1 MLDGQQQTREQ
12 LGLAIAYLSKLTRKG
27 RFWLVPSQ
35 FGSGRYKV
43 RPYRK
48 TPHCTCPDHQATGG
62 PCKHIRAV
70 QAVMRGVR
78 PLDDES
84 VDEAIR
90 RVKDSLPKKIYPQVW
105 PAYNAAQVSEKDQ
118 FQSLLFDLCSQLPK
132 SAPAK
137 GRPSIPLG
145 DAVFAATFKVY
156 STFSARRFM
165 SDLREAHR
173 RGYLTEVPHF
183 NSVLNYM
190 GKPTLAPILRD
201 LIIEASKPF
210 AAIEHDIAVDSTGF
224 TVSRFLRWR
233 EKRNWKKERNEHAWV
248 KTHLACGVKSNI
260 VTAVEIYGPHDSDTK
275 ILPSL
280 LATTHRNFDIRKVV
294 ADKGYSSV
302 KNLKFIERLGAD
314 AYIPFKKNHTGSR
327 GGLWEK
333 AYHLFRAYPAEFASH
348 YHVRSNVESTMAML
362 KSKFQ
367 SQVRSKTDAA
377 MTNEV
382 YCKVLCHNICCVIQ
396 AMHEV
401 GIDPCFGKYAAA

>member
-1 MLDGQQQTREQ
+1 MLDGQQRKREQ
-12 LGLAIAYLSKLTRKG
+12 LGLAIAYFSKLTRKG

-48 TPHCTCPDHQATGG
+48 TPHCTCPDHQATGR

-70 QAVMRGVR
+70 EAVMRGVR
-78 PLDDES
+78 PAERDAVAET
-84 VDEAIR
+84 VR
-90 RVKDSLPKKIYPQVW
+90 RVAAELPKKIYPQMW

-118 FQSLLFDLCSQLPK
+118 FQSLLFDLCSRLPK
-132 SAPAK
+132 SEPTK
-137 GRPSIPLG
+137 GRPGIPLG
-145 DAVFAATFKVY
+145 DAVFAATLKVY

-183 NSVLNYM
+183 NSVLNYLR
-190 GKPTLAPILRD
+190 KPTLAPVLRD
-201 LIIEASKPF
+201 LIVEASKPF
-210 AAIEHDIAVDSTGF
+210 AAIEQDIAVDSTGF

-233 EKRNWKKERNEHAWV
+233 EKRNWKKERKEHAWV
-248 KTHLACGVKSNI
+248 KAHLACGVKSNI
-260 VTAVEIYGPHDSDTK
+260 VTAIEIYGPHDSDTK

-280 LATTHRNFDIRKVV
+280 LATTNRNFNVRKVV

-302 KNLKFIERLGAD
+302 SNLEFIERMGAKG
-314 AYIPFKKNHTGSR
+314 YIPFKDNHTGSR

-333 AYHLFRAYPAEFASH
+333 AFHFFHAYPAEFASH
-348 YHVRSNVESTMAML
+348 YHVRSNVESTMAMV
-362 KSKFQ
+362 KAKFQ
-367 SQVRSKTDAA
+367 SQVRSKTEAA

-401 GIDPCFGKYAAA
+401 GIDPCFGKNAAA